1 MITKHELAKAPEL
14 FIEKWFNVS
23 GELTL
28 KKLLGKPV
36 YIHAFQ
42 MLCPGCVAH
51 GIPQSQKV
59 QRIFEKSDL
68 QVVGLHTVFE
78 HHNAMTPAS
87 LKAFLHEYKV
97 TFPVGVD
104 QHVGN
109 SDMPL
114 TMAAYTMR
122 GTPTTILI
130 NRSGKIAANIFGQI
144 DDLAL
149 GAMIQSLLEDTTTST
164 ASTDPDIE
172 RCNDDGCPIPVD

>member
-1 MITKHELAKAPEL
+1 MER
-14 FIEKWFNVS
+14 
-23 GELTL
+23 
-28 KKLLGKPV
+28 KLEN
-36 YIHAFQ
+36 FDQ
-42 MLCPGCVAH
+42 MNIYQLNHV
-51 GIPQSQKV
+51 
-59 QRIFEKSDL
+59 
-68 QVVGLHTVFE
+68 
-78 HHNAMTPAS
+78 
-87 LKAFLHEYKV
+87 LHEYKV

-164 ASTDPDIE
+164 ASTGPDIE
-172 RCNDDGCPIPVD
+172 RCNDDGCPIPVA